1 MLAVFDI
8 DGTLVDSRATIL
20 SATRTAA
27 RAMGLPEPDYEVVRG
42 GVGLSLTEAM
52 A

>member
-27 RAMGLPEPDYEVVRG
+27 RAMGLAEPDYEV
-42 GVGLSLTEAM
+42 
-52 A
+52 